1 MRLRYR
7 KKLLK
12 QKSMSEELSI
22 SEILTNYEKS
32 IGSIEPIPPE
42 KLVLAFSG
50 GMDSTVLL
58 HIAAAGGVKE
68 IHTVSFDYGQRHGRE
83 LLCMDIQ
90 LRTIREKYPNILVT
104 NKTLDVTYLKDI
116 SPTSSLTN
124 DEIDNPDI
132 NKIAGDAQ
140 PVSYVPFRN
149 QMFITICCAYAE
161 SLKADEVWYGAAQVD
176 SLAGYW
182 DGSQEFVD
190 SVNSLVSLNRQH
202 RIRVGAPLLSLSK
215 ADIIRQGVELGVNFG
230 DTWTCYSNREDGL
243 ADATTPSSSLRIQG
257 FISAGYKDPIKYLQ
271 QEKLDGIYEA
281 KGCYIP

>member
-1 MRLRYR
+1 
-7 KKLLK
+7 
-12 QKSMSEELSI
+12 MSKELSI

-32 IGSIEPIPPE
+32 IGYVAPKPPE

-58 HIAAAGGVKE
+58 HIAAAGGVRE
-68 IHTVSFDYGQRHGRE
+68 IHTVTFDYGQRHSRE
-83 LLCMDIQ
+83 LECMGVQYQ
-90 LRTIREKYPNILVT
+90 LIREKYPNITVT
-104 NKTLDVTYLKDI
+104 NKTLDVSYLKDI

-124 DEIDNPDI
+124 LDIDNPDI
-132 NKIAGDAQ
+132 SKIAGDAQ

-161 SLKADEVWYGAAQVD
+161 SLGAQEVWYGAAQVD

-190 SVNSLVSLNRQH
+190 SINDLVSLNREH
-202 RIRVGAPLLSLSK
+202 RIAVRAPLLSLSK
-215 ADIIRQGVELGVNFG
+215 ADIVRQGVELGVNFG

-243 ADATTPSSSLRIQG
+243 ADATTPSSSLRLAG
-257 FISAGYKDPIKYLQ
+257 FIESGYRDPIKYLQ

-281 KGCYIP
+281 KGCNYIP